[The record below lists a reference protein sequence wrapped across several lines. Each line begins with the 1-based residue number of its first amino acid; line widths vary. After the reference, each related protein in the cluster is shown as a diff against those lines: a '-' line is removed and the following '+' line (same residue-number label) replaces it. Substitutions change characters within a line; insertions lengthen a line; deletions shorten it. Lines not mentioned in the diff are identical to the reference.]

1 MQIEPTENRLAPIG
15 DLGSTA
21 GYAGVQSGSTS
32 DRSAQIATKYNRDS
46 LLLRNLTERVYQLLQ
61 QDLYLQRERL
71 SNYGRSR

>member
-1 MQIEPTENRLAPIG
+1 MQVEPTENMLAPVG

-21 GYAGVQSGSTS
+21 GYAGVPSGSTS
-32 DRSAQIATKYNRDS
+32 DRSAQIATKYNHDS
-46 LLLRNLTERVYQLLQ
+46 LLLSNLTDRVYQLLQ

>member
-1 MQIEPTENRLAPIG
+1 MQIEPSENMLAPIG

-21 GYAGVQSGSTS
+21 GYAGVPSGSTS

-46 LLLRNLTERVYQLLQ
+46 LLLSNLTDRVYQLLQ